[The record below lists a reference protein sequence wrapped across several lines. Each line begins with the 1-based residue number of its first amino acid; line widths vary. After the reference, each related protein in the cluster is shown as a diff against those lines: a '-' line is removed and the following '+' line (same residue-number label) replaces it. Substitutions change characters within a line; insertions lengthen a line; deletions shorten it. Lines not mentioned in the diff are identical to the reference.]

1 MNNSPYALPSP
12 IKWSIGSN
20 PFKDEKKPHQ
30 LSLQIPVESI
40 PAFCEHLM
48 SLEEQKWSHCNAS
61 IYNYQ
66 TGAKT
71 NKSVVYIRA
80 GGREGLYGTMN
91 PRKLSGL
98 TPSHPET
105 FDE

>member
-1 MNNSPYALPSP
+1 MNNSPYALQSP

-20 PFKDEKKPHQ
+20 PYKENKKPHQ
-30 LSLQIPVESI
+30 LSLQIPVDSI
-40 PAFCEHLM
+40 PAFCEYLM
-48 SLEEQKWSHCNAS
+48 SLEEQEWKHCKRQS
-61 IYNYQ
+61 YNYQ

-71 NKSVVYIRA
+71 TKSVVYIRS
-80 GGREGLYGTMN
+80 GGREGLYGSIN
-91 PRKLSGL
+91 PKKLSGL